1 MGMIKMKVKSVDDYV
16 VLTVQMTGEQS
27 DIFQITNRQCEFEPN
42 HGWIYCNYPF
52 ILNVNEN
59 Y

>member
-1 MGMIKMKVKSVDDYV
+1 MKVKSVDDYV

-27 DIFQITNRQCEFEPN
+27 DIFQITNRHHEFEPN
-42 HGWIYCNYPF
+42 HGWIYYNYPF